1 MTNKSIAMSM
11 IAAVAVAGI
20 LTLSVLAVISSTNQA
35 FAQAKPTSLTLG
47 AYPNKGK
54 VGFNT
59 GTLPVS
65 LSGQLTSE
73 GSGVAGAT
81 ITFTGVEHD
90 PTTTDSGGHYGIGV
104 RLNPGDHMIEAHFAG
119 DSEHESS
126 SATKTIPVTP

>member
-1 MTNKSIAMSM
+1 MKLIAMS
-11 IAAVAVAGI
+11 AGVA
-20 LTLSVLAVISSTNQA
+20 LVLIVGTMTTMYSQQA
-35 FAQAKPTSLTLG
+35 YAQAKPTSLTLG

-54 VGFNT
+54 VGATT

-73 GSGVAGAT
+73 GAGVAGAT
-81 ITFTGVEHD
+81 ISFTGVEHD
-90 PTTTDSGGHYGIGV
+90 ATTTDSGGHYGIGV
-104 RLNPGDHMIEAHFAG
+104 RLGPGTHTIEVHYAG